1 METRLT
7 VDAHL
12 CSAVFH
18 IGHALPAQ
26 RRHVLAD
33 QQLLLLDLM
42 VLYKAHTV
50 VADQQSLMGMF
61 LAEFRHLP
69 RPGGR
74 VRGKVVR
81 VASGGADERA
91 RGGLFTTRNAQGVVD
106 APRSY

>member
-1 METRLT
+1 M
-7 VDAHL
+7 DAHL
-12 CSAVFH
+12 CAAVFH

-26 RRHVLAD
+26 RRHALAD

-50 VADQQSLMGMF
+50 VAHQRSLMGVF

-81 VASGGADERA
+81 VASGEADQRA
-91 RGGLFTTRNAQGVVD
+91 RGGLFTTRNAEGVVD
-106 APRSY
+106 APRKY